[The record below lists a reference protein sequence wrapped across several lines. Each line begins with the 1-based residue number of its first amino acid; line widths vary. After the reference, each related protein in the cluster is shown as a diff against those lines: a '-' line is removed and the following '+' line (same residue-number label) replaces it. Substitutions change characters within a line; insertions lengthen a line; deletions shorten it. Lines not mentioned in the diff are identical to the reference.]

1 MAVRHHQLV
10 RCVHGR
16 LHRHVALQ
24 LAQRFLA
31 VVLLGQVRQ
40 MEERRERAHHHLR
53 LVDRQRVDE
62 LDGLAERPRALGVG
76 RGDALGVGGLV
87 CGDGARVALVRPDH
101 AVEQTVEESADGRI
115 VLLEHLSLHA
125 EEQHEVVAQALGDL
139 DLRVGFD
146 SLGGVR
152 RAQMTVE
159 GKGCS
164 AFEIGHDAS
173 CSWKMR
179 QRDGPMSHFASFVSC
194 RVIILV
200 RERPE
205 TGCNAT
211 STRGEERNRF
221 AASATRES
229 ARNSSCE

>member
-1 MAVRHHQLV
+1 
-10 RCVHGR
+10 
-16 LHRHVALQ
+16 
-24 LAQRFLA
+24 
-31 VVLLGQVRQ
+31 

-76 RGDALGVGGLV
+76 RGDALGIGGLV

-139 DLRVGFD
+139 DLRVGLD

-152 RAQMTVE
+152 RA
-159 GKGCS
+159 
-164 AFEIGHDAS
+164 
-173 CSWKMR
+173 
-179 QRDGPMSHFASFVSC
+179 
-194 RVIILV
+194 
-200 RERPE
+200 
-205 TGCNAT
+205 
-211 STRGEERNRF
+211 
-221 AASATRES
+221 
-229 ARNSSCE
+229 

>member
-1 MAVRHHQLV
+1 MLVQQRGDTADLALYRFAARLSGVRGEHGVEFQATQQLGRAFGAHLVQQVAVRHHQLV

-24 LAQRFLA
+24 LAQRFHT

-76 RGDALGVGGLV
+76 RGDALGIGGLV

-139 DLRVGFD
+139 DLRVGLD

-152 RAQMTVE
+152 RA
-159 GKGCS
+159 
-164 AFEIGHDAS
+164 
-173 CSWKMR
+173 
-179 QRDGPMSHFASFVSC
+179 
-194 RVIILV
+194 
-200 RERPE
+200 
-205 TGCNAT
+205 
-211 STRGEERNRF
+211 
-221 AASATRES
+221 
-229 ARNSSCE
+229 

>member
-24 LAQRFLA
+24 LAQRFHA

-62 LDGLAERPRALGVG
+62 LDGLADARAPRCRPWGCPGHRW
-76 RGDALGVGGLV
+76 
-87 CGDGARVALVRPDH
+87 ARLRRRCPGCPRSPDH

-159 GKGCS
+159 GKAVPPSRS
-164 AFEIGHDAS
+164 AMMPPAPG
-173 CSWKMR
+173 K
-179 QRDGPMSHFASFVSC
+179 
-194 RVIILV
+194 
-200 RERPE
+200 
-205 TGCNAT
+205 
-211 STRGEERNRF
+211 
-221 AASATRES
+221 
-229 ARNSSCE
+229 